1 MRMRITFEDV
11 AASTVTICAPPWR
24 THSERKGFKA
34 EVLEASDGD
43 VAGIWNA
50 TVKVP
55 VPGTPEEMRPRTLQF
70 RSRRARLRHATMRR
84 MKTRLIGYLYLA
96 AAMAGVGSTVIAS
109 RLAAG
114 GLPPFAATALRFLIA
129 TPLLFALMRAQR
141 MRWPR
146 ISTRDTM
153 LLVIQAAAG
162 GVGYTVL
169 LICGTKLSSPLD
181 AGVMLGTL
189 PAMST
194 LIAAVVLRERQTP
207 RDWMAAA
214 LATAG
219 VLFVTFAPGQ
229 TMPSLRSLAGDA
241 LVLAAVACEAVFILL
256 NRRLAAPWPPLALS
270 TAMSGLGF
278 VLALVPAAFEW
289 HAVATGWTVGAV
301 SAIAYYALVPTVLGY
316 LCWYAG
322 SARTT
327 GTEAALFTAVAPVS
341 AVLFAVVLFGET
353 LSGTRVAGIAL
364 VVAGVVVGATR
375 RRDPAAGAAG
385 APETHPVNPG
395 RPAGPAPTAAD

>member
-1 MRMRITFEDV
+1 
-11 AASTVTICAPPWR
+11 
-24 THSERKGFKA
+24 
-34 EVLEASDGD
+34 
-43 VAGIWNA
+43 
-50 TVKVP
+50 
-55 VPGTPEEMRPRTLQF
+55 
-70 RSRRARLRHATMRR
+70 

-114 GLPPFAATALRFLIA
+114 GLPPFTATALRFLIA
-129 TPLLFALMRAQR
+129 TPLLLALMRAQR

-146 ISTRDTM
+146 ISTRDAV

-169 LICGTKLSSPLD
+169 LISGTKLSSPLD

-207 RDWMAAA
+207 RDWAAAA

-219 VLFVTFAPGQ
+219 VLFVTFAPGHAL
-229 TMPSLRSLAGDA
+229 PSLRTLAGDA

-256 NRRLAAPWPPLALS
+256 NRRLAAPLPPLALS

-278 VLALVPAAFEW
+278 VLALVPAVFEW
-289 HAVATGWTVGAV
+289 HAVADGWTVGAV

-322 SARTT
+322 SARTS

-341 AVLFAVVLFGET
+341 AVLFAVALFGET
-353 LSGTRVAGIAL
+353 LNVTRVAGIAL
-364 VVAGVVVGATR
+364 VVAGMLVGATR
-375 RRDPAAGAAG
+375 RRERLAD
-385 APETHPVNPG
+385 THDA
-395 RPAGPAPTAAD
+395 RPASPARAPAQTAAD

>member
-1 MRMRITFEDV
+1 
-11 AASTVTICAPPWR
+11 
-24 THSERKGFKA
+24 
-34 EVLEASDGD
+34 
-43 VAGIWNA
+43 
-50 TVKVP
+50 
-55 VPGTPEEMRPRTLQF
+55 
-70 RSRRARLRHATMRR
+70 MRR

-96 AAMAGVGSTVIAS
+96 AAMAGVGSTVVAS

-129 TPLLFALMRAQR
+129 TPLLFALMRAQH

-146 ISTRDTM
+146 ISARDAV

-169 LICGTKLSSPLD
+169 LISGTKLSSPLD

-207 RDWMAAA
+207 RDWLAAA

-219 VLFVTFAPGQ
+219 VLFVTFTPGHA
-229 TMPSLRSLAGDA
+229 MPSLQTLAGDA

-256 NRRLAAPWPPLALS
+256 NRRLAAPVPPLALS

-278 VLALVPAAFEW
+278 VLAVVPAAFEW
-289 HAVATGWTVGAV
+289 QAVASGWTVGAV
-301 SAIAYYALVPTVLGY
+301 SAIVYYALIPTVLGY

-322 SARTT
+322 SARTS

-341 AVLFAVVLFGET
+341 AVLFAVALFGET
-353 LSGTRVAGIAL
+353 LTGTRVAGIAL
-364 VVAGVVVGATR
+364 VVAGMLVGATR
-375 RRDPAAGAAG
+375 RREPPGASRATLAA
-385 APETHPVNPG
+385 
-395 RPAGPAPTAAD
+395 RTAID